1 MFKHIR
7 NLRRAFKAFS
17 ETYKS
22 GEYKTVNVT
31 YLEKGELLKNKTVF
45 ITGGA
50 SGIGLSIASKC
61 IEQQAKVLI
70 CGRNNE
76 KLVKASADINSNNL
90 YTMQWDISSS
100 VDSDKKLEE
109 ALKIVGGN
117 VDILINN
124 AGVAPSEFFPSV
136 TEKEWEKIYNTNSK
150 GTFFM
155 CQLFCNYWKKQKNVT
170 AKKIINISSQGGFV
184 GATYP
189 YRMSKWDIV
198 GLTQG
203 LGIAMVKHN
212 VLVNGI
218 APGVVRTA
226 MQKLAMEADGNIYS
240 CNNPLNRFAY
250 PEEIAELALF
260 LSSDL
265 SNFIVGQTIVAD
277 GGYTIK

>member
-1 MFKHIR
+1 MLNHIR
-7 NLRRAFKAFS
+7 NLKRAIKAFG
-17 ETYKS
+17 ETYKR
-22 GEYKTVNVT
+22 GGYKKVNIT
-31 YLEKGELLKNKTVF
+31 YLEKGELLKNKVVI

-50 SGIGLSIASKC
+50 SGIGLSVARKC

-70 CGRNNE
+70 CGRNKE
-76 KLVKASADINSNNL
+76 KLEKASEEINSKNL
-90 YTMQWDISSS
+90 HTMQWDISSPI
-100 VDSDKKLEE
+100 DSDKKLEE
-109 ALKIVGGN
+109 ALGIVGGTI
-117 VDILINN
+117 DILINN
-124 AGVAPSEFFPSV
+124 AGIAPSEFFPAV

-155 CQLFCNYWKKQKNVT
+155 CQLFCNHWKKEKNENV
-170 AKKIINISSQGGFV
+170 KKIINISSQGGFV

-203 LGIAMVKHN
+203 LGIVMAKHN

-218 APGVVRTA
+218 APGIVMTA
-226 MQKLAMEADGNIYS
+226 MQRFAMESEGNIFCS
-240 CNNPLNRFAY
+240 KNPLSRYAY

-265 SNFIVGQTIVAD
+265 SNFIVGQTIIAD